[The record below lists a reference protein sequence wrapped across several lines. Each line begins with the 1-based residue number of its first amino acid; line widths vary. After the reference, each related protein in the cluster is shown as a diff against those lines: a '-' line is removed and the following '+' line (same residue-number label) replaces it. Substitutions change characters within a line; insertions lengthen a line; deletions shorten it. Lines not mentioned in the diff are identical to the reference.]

1 MEMTEFQKLTV
12 KGTGIRRGRPATL
25 TPSQKRHRQ
34 EVAKIKNRLRNEA
47 RRRANTVLQ
56 SRYAEEFDALMAS
69 EYDAL
74 KGEARYR
81 IPSESEFLGVSQP
94 TASVH
99 DLTI

>member
-1 MEMTEFQKLTV
+1 MEMTEFQKLTA

-25 TPSQKRHRQ
+25 TSSQKRHRK

-56 SRYAEEFDALMAS
+56 TRYPEEFEEIMAS
-69 EYDAL
+69 EYAAL
-74 KGEARYR
+74 KGESRYH
-81 IPSESEFLGVSQP
+81 IPSETEFLGVSQP

-99 DLTI
+99 DLKI